1 MKQLQLPSSCALIP
15 EEELCAITGGGEF
28 IDALDTFFENLH
40 LNALSWGHGLVSF
53 SFTFVPTLLF
63 KAVKAGVTTFFNVYN
78 TLSERFGFSD
88 DSLDRVQSFNQSV
101 RNSR

>member
-15 EEELCAITGGGEF
+15 EEELYAISGGGEF

-40 LNALSWGHGLVSF
+40 LNALSWGHGLISF

-63 KAVKAGVTTFFNVYN
+63 KAVKAGVSTFFNVYN
-78 TLSERFGFSD
+78 AISDRFGVSD
-88 DSLDRVQSFNQSV
+88 ESLDRVQEFKN
-101 RNSR
+101 RRTL